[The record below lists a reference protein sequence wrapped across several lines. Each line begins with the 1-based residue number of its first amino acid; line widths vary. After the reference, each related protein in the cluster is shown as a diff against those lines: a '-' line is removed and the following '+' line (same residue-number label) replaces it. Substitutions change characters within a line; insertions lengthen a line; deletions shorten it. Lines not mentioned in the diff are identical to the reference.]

1 MADIASF
8 PVVNGPNLD
17 AAVEHARAALAALSW
32 DPGGPR
38 PPPLSGSLSRLAR
51 SAVRG
56 HYVDDM
62 IR

>member
-1 MADIASF
+1 MADIASR

-38 PPPLSGSLSRLAR
+38 PLLLTGSL
-51 SAVRG
+51 
-56 HYVDDM
+56 
-62 IR
+62 

>member
-32 DPGGPR
+32 DPAARGRPR
-38 PPPLSGSLSRLAR
+38 
-51 SAVRG
+51 
-56 HYVDDM
+56 
-62 IR
+62 